1 MHLLGKKLK
10 SLTNV
15 KWLADFRDPWTN
27 IWYNKKFFFTKSTL
41 NKHKNLEKSILTEA
55 DHIIVTSNRLNQ
67 DYSKLTNSP
76 ISTITNGF
84 DYINN
89 DDSIL
94 DDKFS
99 ISHIGSMLSD
109 RNPEILWKVLNNLI
123 KEEKILKNYLKLNL
137 VGNVSFEVKE
147 SIKKYSLEPYVE
159 YIGHVAYDQ
168 TSKYLKNSQV
178 LLLIQTNKL
187 ESNYIIPAKLFE
199 YLNSNRPIISISNND
214 DVDNIIKDT
223 NVGFN
228 FKYDQ
233 ELELYN
239 CILNYFEKFLK
250 DGISIFPKNINKY
263 NRIELTKSISNI
275 IKNL

>member
-1 MHLLGKKLK
+1 
-10 SLTNV
+10 
-15 KWLADFRDPWTN
+15 
-27 IWYNKKFFFTKSTL
+27 
-41 NKHKNLEKSILTEA
+41 
-55 DHIIVTSNRLNQ
+55 
-67 DYSKLTNSP
+67 
-76 ISTITNGF
+76 
-84 DYINN
+84 
-89 DDSIL
+89 
-94 DDKFS
+94 
-99 ISHIGSMLSD
+99 
-109 RNPEILWKVLNNLI
+109 LI

-168 TSKYLKNSQV
+168 TSKYLKNSQL

-214 DVDNIIKDT
+214 DVNNIIKDT
-223 NVGFN
+223 NVGSN
-228 FKYDQ
+228 FTYDQ
-233 ELELYN
+233 ELELYD
-239 CILNYFEKFLK
+239 CILNYFEKFLN
-250 DGISIFPKNINKY
+250 DGISILPKNINKY

>member
-1 MHLLGKKLK
+1 
-10 SLTNV
+10 
-15 KWLADFRDPWTN
+15 
-27 IWYNKKFFFTKSTL
+27 
-41 NKHKNLEKSILTEA
+41 
-55 DHIIVTSNRLNQ
+55 
-67 DYSKLTNSP
+67 
-76 ISTITNGF
+76 
-84 DYINN
+84 
-89 DDSIL
+89 
-94 DDKFS
+94 
-99 ISHIGSMLSD
+99 MLSD

-137 VGNVSFEVKE
+137 VGNVSFVVKE

-168 TSKYLKNSQV
+168 TSKYLKNSQI

-223 NVGFN
+223 NVGSN

-233 ELELYN
+233 ELELYD
-239 CILNYFEKFLK
+239 CILNYFEKFLN
-250 DGISIFPKNINKY
+250 DGISILPKNINKY